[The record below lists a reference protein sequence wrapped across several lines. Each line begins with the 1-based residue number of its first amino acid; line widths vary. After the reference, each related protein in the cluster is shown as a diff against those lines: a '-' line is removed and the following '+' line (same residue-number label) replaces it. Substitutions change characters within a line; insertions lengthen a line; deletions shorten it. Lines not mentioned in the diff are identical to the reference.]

1 VIKRNLRYLVLALP
15 LIALTAT
22 VQKASAQCTDNC
34 VVTGGDPEPMSS
46 FKLFL
51 IVLANVVLP

>member
-1 VIKRNLRYLVLALP
+1 MIKRSLRYIVLALP

-22 VQKASAQCTDNC
+22 VPNASAQS
-34 VVTGGDPEPMSS
+34 VVTGSDPEPMSS
-46 FKLFL
+46 FQLNL